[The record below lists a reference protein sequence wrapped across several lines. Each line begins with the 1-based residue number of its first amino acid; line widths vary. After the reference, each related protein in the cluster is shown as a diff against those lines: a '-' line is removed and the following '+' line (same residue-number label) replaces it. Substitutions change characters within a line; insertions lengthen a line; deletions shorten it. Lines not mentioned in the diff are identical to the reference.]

1 MSEKTASALLLKHGG
16 LRRSIAAAED
26 YRGRPDGR
34 RLIAKSRRCPLP
46 QRVEGPCPAL
56 EWRN

>member
-26 YRGRPDGR
+26 Y
-34 RLIAKSRRCPLP
+34 
-46 QRVEGPCPAL
+46 L
-56 EWRN
+56 EVAPTVVG